1 MNTHKTI
8 FSLSFLAAL
17 FGLLMVEGIAHE
29 WMAPKKFAETKNPIA
44 LDDKSFE
51 RGKKVYSQNCAS
63 CHGTD
68 KKGMS
73 AEETGLG
80 VSPPNLKKR
89 IATHS
94 DGDFF
99 WKIQQ
104 GRNDMPAL
112 NNDLTKQQIWDV
124 INYIRSDAE

>member
-29 WMAPKKFAETKNPIA
+29 WMAPKKIAETKNPIA

-104 GRNDMPAL
+104 GRNDMPAF